1 MPQLLGAA
9 DSFNSSSATVRA
21 GGDDNNRRFARA
33 APSTTTGAQLGP
45 AASIGRELDA
55 IIGGRAGVLQ
65 SETAVGDENLLNRYL
80 REFANANGNASF
92 TGTASTSTTMSTSAP
107 LARQVSEFN
116 PLQFLNDPDTSG
128 GTFFSDLA
136 LGAGALGPASV
147 NPATFAYQKSGAQ
160 DNTALYRPSSAMS
173 NHSRL
178 SLSSTDVDTD
188 GFYTTDMDTDVDGDA
203 GDADHVSP
211 NPLAGIRGLNLG
223 PSGTATI
230 SPSADALGS
239 ARPHHAR
246 GSGAATSAA
255 AQLPQSPLNA
265 IGSSSS
271 RALGQKRS
279 VRGVTSREE
288 EEARRIERIEHR
300 RSINRKSAQ
309 KHRLRRKEELV
320 DLSQQVAERDER
332 IRFLERE
339 LAVAHA
345 RINQMATFL
354 QSFKKDGSK

>member
-1 MPQLLGAA
+1 
-9 DSFNSSSATVRA
+9 
-21 GGDDNNRRFARA
+21 
-33 APSTTTGAQLGP
+33 
-45 AASIGRELDA
+45 
-55 IIGGRAGVLQ
+55 
-65 SETAVGDENLLNRYL
+65 
-80 REFANANGNASF
+80 
-92 TGTASTSTTMSTSAP
+92 MSTSAP

-136 LGAGALGPASV
+136 LGVGAALGPASV
-147 NPATFAYQKSGAQ
+147 TPAPFAYQKSGAQ
-160 DNTALYRPSSAMS
+160 DNTELYRPSSAMS

-188 GFYTTDMDTDVDGDA
+188 GFYATDMDTDVDGDA
-203 GDADHVSP
+203 GDADHISP

-246 GSGAATSAA
+246 DSGAAAGSASPSAA
-255 AQLPQSPLNA
+255 AQLSQSPLNA
-265 IGSSSS
+265 IVSSSS
-271 RALGQKRS
+271 GALGQKRS

-288 EEARRIERIEHR
+288 EEARRMERIEHR

-309 KHRLRRKEELV
+309 RHRLRRKEELV
-320 DLSQQVAERDER
+320 DLSQKVAERDER

-339 LAVAHA
+339 LAVAHT
-345 RINQMATFL
+345 RINQMTTFL
-354 QSFKKDGSK
+354 QSFKKDSSK